1 MAKIYEPIF
10 PMSVGAV
17 IAVKEHLARLLGLA
31 GGGNTPADAVQEL
44 PLKEIKPN
52 PYQPRRHFAEGEL
65 AELAA
70 SIRQYGVLQPIVV
83 RTGPRGLELVAG
95 ERRLRACKLLG
106 METIPAVVKEL
117 KDEDL
122 AVLALVENLQREELH
137 FLEEA
142 RGYQRL
148 LEEFGLTQEDLAQR
162 IGKSQSTIANK
173 IRLLKL
179 SPRVQEIISREII
192 SERHARALLKLPR
205 EEQQLSV
212 LEKIVEKGLTVQET
226 EAYVA
231 RILAGREREEKQE
244 RRKVVRIYKD
254 MRIFFNTIQQAVQEL
269 QRVGFA
275 ARMEKV
281 EKDDYYEVTVIIPKK
296 PANNL

>member
-1 MAKIYEPIF
+1 
-10 PMSVGAV
+10 MSVGAV